1 MRPVPPPR
9 VLLHKNTK
17 YSVLRVLVGSTSKKD
32 VSKDES
38 RRVLQLDRT
47 TTPRAVS
54 IPPQENRAAEALF
67 FLTRIC
73 ALYRVFNSS
82 GVNGDVFM
90 FFASLLSS
98 LRFSLYKQPAC
109 CVSIHGILKRNMR
122 WRVHTAA
129 TQTSQ
134 FLLQTWMH

>member
-1 MRPVPPPR
+1 M
-9 VLLHKNTK
+9 
-17 YSVLRVLVGSTSKKD
+17 
-32 VSKDES
+32 
-38 RRVLQLDRT
+38 LQLDRT

-82 GVNGDVFM
+82 GVNGDVFF

-98 LRFSLYKQPAC
+98 LRFSSQRVVCQFTAFW
-109 CVSIHGILKRNMR
+109 KRNMR